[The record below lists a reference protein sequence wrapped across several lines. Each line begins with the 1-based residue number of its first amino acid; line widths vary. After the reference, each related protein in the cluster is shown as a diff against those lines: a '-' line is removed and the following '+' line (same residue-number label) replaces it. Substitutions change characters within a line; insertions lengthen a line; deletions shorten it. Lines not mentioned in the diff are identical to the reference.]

1 MAVITDPV
9 TTVVSLLGDNW
20 VAGNV
25 DSTTP
30 TIDES
35 WDLGK
40 TNLKRGDFVR
50 CYEVSGVHGP
60 SQVGK
65 GLDKG
70 EWKISIDISTAVSRS
85 RLRKIYGEV
94 VRILR
99 AYETSPGTDYN
110 LVRATSRVDQTDK
123 QRRWFRYVLDCD
135 LISYEAT

>member
-50 CYEVSGVHGP
+50 CYEVSGV
-60 SQVGK
+60 
-65 GLDKG
+65 
-70 EWKISIDISTAVSRS
+70 DISTAVSRS

-110 LVRATSRVDQTDK
+110 LVRASSRVDQTDK
-123 QRRWFRYVLDCD
+123 QRRWYRYVLDCD